1 MNVDTI
7 IVIVLSTL
15 SVSLLCSIPISWCN
29 GVRFSLVQFTGKGI
43 RKCLY
48 IKNIWKG
55 MNLDIAKENLLLI
68 HDIFSR
74 HNIFFYLSDG
84 TALGFKRE
92 GYFIEHDDD
101 VDICI
106 YYEDYPKFIKYIIP
120 DMKKNGFKI
129 TQGRKNFTAFLRKG
143 VDIDIE
149 GIGKDLFSLTKFE
162 SCNFLLPY
170 IKEFDTVIVDNKK
183 FKIPKGTGF
192 YEYAYGID
200 WNIPIKQQKSI
211 MGDGLMNI
219 KGSFNSYKK

>member
-7 IVIVLSTL
+7 IIIVLSTL
-15 SVSLLCSIPISWCN
+15 SVSLLCSIPIAWCN

-55 MNLDIAKENLLLI
+55 INLDIAEENLLLL

-120 DMKKNGFKI
+120 DMKKNGFLQFYGAKRQLNLMRQI
-129 TQGRKNFTAFLRKG
+129 LTVFWKNYT
-143 VDIDIE
+143 E
-149 GIGKDLFSLTKFE
+149 
-162 SCNFLLPY
+162 
-170 IKEFDTVIVDNKK
+170 
-183 FKIPKGTGF
+183 
-192 YEYAYGID
+192 
-200 WNIPIKQQKSI
+200 
-211 MGDGLMNI
+211 
-219 KGSFNSYKK
+219 